1 MSEKPL
7 RLTGHNA
14 ILPALRSLAS
24 YRYLDKIQQFFQSKI
39 DQTIKNINAASKA

>member
-1 MSEKPL
+1 MSEEHL

-24 YRYLDKIQQFFQSKI
+24 YRYLDKIQHPDKHAP
-39 DQTIKNINAASKA
+39 D